1 MVWPNNS
8 VWWSTIYH
16 WLGSLLL
23 RCFEYKRGNSVKH
36 VLLYCRSGFEKEC
49 AGEIQDKATQLEVFG
64 FPRLKN
70 NTGFVLF
77 ECYQA
82 GEADKLIKEID
93 FQSLIFARQMLAVAV
108 EIKDLPTDD
117 RISPILEALSEKEG
131 FPRCGDIRI
140 ETPDT
145 NEAKELLKFCRKFT
159 VPMRQAM
166 RGKGLMTAKDNA
178 KKPVLHLCFIA
189 PGHCFVGY
197 SYPTNNSQFF
207 MGIPRLKFPA
217 DAPSRSTL
225 KLEEAFHVF
234 IPRDEWDERLA
245 PGMWGVDLGACP
257 GGWTYQLVKRSMFVH
272 CVDNGMMADSLM
284 ETGQI
289 KHHMVDGFK
298 FEPDRKN
305 VTWIICDMVEKP
317 ARVAHLMGEW
327 IIKGWAKEAL
337 FNLKLPMKGRYD
349 EVLQDIENLK
359 LFLIENKVKFKMQ
372 AKHLYHDREEITVH
386 IQSLSNISPH

>member
-1 MVWPNNS
+1 M
-8 VWWSTIYH
+8 
-16 WLGSLLL
+16 
-23 RCFEYKRGNSVKH
+23 KH
-36 VLLYCRSGFEKEC
+36 VMLYCRSGFEKEC
-49 AGEIQDKATQLEVFG
+49 AGEIQDKANHLEVYG
-64 FPRLKN
+64 FPRVQK
-70 NTGFVLF
+70 NTGYVLF
-77 ECYQA
+77 ECYQEGDA
-82 GEADKLIKEID
+82 GKLIKSID
-93 FQSLIFARQMLAVAV
+93 FQTLIFARQMFAVAT
-108 EIKDLPTDD
+108 ELTELPTED
-117 RISPILEALSEKEG
+117 RISPILQALSEVEG

-166 RGKGLMTAKDNA
+166 RGKGLMFNKDNP
-178 KKPVLHLCFIA
+178 KKPVMHICFVA
-189 PGHCFVGY
+189 PGHCYVGY
-197 SYPTNNSQFF
+197 SNVDNNSKFF

-245 PGMWGVDLGACP
+245 SGMWGVDLGACP

-272 CVDNGMMADSLM
+272 AVDNGMMADSLM
-284 ETGQI
+284 ETGQV
-289 KHHMVDGFK
+289 KHHQVDGFK

-305 VTWIICDMVEKP
+305 VTWLICDMIEKP
-317 ARVAHLMGEW
+317 SRVAQLMGEW
-327 IIKGWAKEAL
+327 IISGWAKEAI

-359 LFLIENKVKFKMQ
+359 QFLTENDVKYKLQ

-386 IQSLSNISPH
+386 LQCLSNISPH